1 MLFRKSM
8 GGPEKGLFVVGVDD
22 DDERLRRRLML
33 LSAGWS
39 DLDRSSMMKLGGQV
53 TGVAV
58 LGGG

>member
-1 MLFRKSM
+1 MLFPKSM

-22 DDERLRRRLML
+22 YDERLRRRLML
-33 LSAGWS
+33 LSEGWS
-39 DLDRSSMMKLGGQV
+39 GLDRSSMMKLGGHV

>member
-1 MLFRKSM
+1 M
-8 GGPEKGLFVVGVDD
+8 GGPEEGRFVDVD

-33 LSAGWS
+33 LSADWS